1 MASSLIQPC
10 QNQYQFRLCEKAG
23 IVHLPSLR
31 NSTQISPPRSM
42 TCAVTSGLVWCI
54 ALSHPC
60 LVYVFVIV
68 AIHLDT
74 LMRTGTLD
82 WTNVTVIFLIG
93 R

>member
-1 MASSLIQPC
+1 
-10 QNQYQFRLCEKAG
+10 
-23 IVHLPSLR
+23 
-31 NSTQISPPRSM
+31 M